1 MSTPSFA
8 RIPGYLFATIPA
20 LLGFYPQDSVV
31 LMGLEP
37 HGSGQPAPFILGRL
51 PEHGTYALGQ
61 VLRADASAPSGVLA
75 QGRSLLAEAGSGA
88 FVAFVV
94 GTPPPERLRA
104 VLRDWARGEG
114 SPPFCWGCWH
124 APGIATGERY
134 AAVRGVPV
142 PEPWR
147 AGTIES
153 VAASPTMGC
162 LLKCGELPEI
172 NRREARAFF
181 DPQGA
186 PWPVDARDCL
196 ALVSEIR
203 RRSEALAE
211 VMAEAGALLEGE
223 GEARHL
229 AILLGHHR
237 VRDALIPQVLDHA
250 EGAHRTMLAVARKTK
265 GEVRANALCLYALA
279 AAQSGRRW
287 RVPFA
292 LQAAQEEVPGH
303 NLARLLHAMAVR
315 CGIEAML
322 DAVREGAQ
330 GADPVHY

>member
-37 HGSGQPAPFILGRL
+37 HGSGQPDPVILGRR
-51 PEHGTYALGQ
+51 PERGTYALGQ
-61 VLRADASAPSGVLA
+61 VLRADASAPPGVLA
-75 QGRSLLAEAGSGA
+75 QGRSLLAEEGSGA

-94 GTPPPERLRA
+94 GAPPPEGLRA
-104 VLRDWARGEG
+104 VLRDWARGEV

-142 PEPWR
+142 PAQWR
-147 AGTIES
+147 AGTIGS

-162 LLKCGELPEI
+162 LLKRGELPEI
-172 NRREARAFF
+172 NRREARVFF
-181 DPQGA
+181 EPQGA

-203 RRSEALAE
+203 RPEALAE

-223 GEARHL
+223 ARHL

-237 VRDALIPQVLDHA
+237 VCDALIPEVIEHA
-250 EGAHRTMLAVARKTK
+250 EGAHRTMLEVARKTRA
-265 GEVRANALCLYALA
+265 EVRANALCLYALA
-279 AAQSGRRW
+279 AAQSGRQW

-292 LQAAQEEVPGH
+292 LQAAQEEIPGH

-330 GADPVHY
+330 GADPVRY